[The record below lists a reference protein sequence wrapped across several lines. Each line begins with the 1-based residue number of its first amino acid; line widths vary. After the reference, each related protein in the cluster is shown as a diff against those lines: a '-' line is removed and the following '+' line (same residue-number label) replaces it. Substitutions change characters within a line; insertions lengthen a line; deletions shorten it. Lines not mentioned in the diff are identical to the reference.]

1 MTVRLL
7 LDEMFSGEIA
17 SQLRARGHDVV
28 AVVSDGEMA
37 GLPDDAVLA
46 RASEAGRA
54 VVTRNIRDFAALD
67 ERLRAAGSSHRG
79 LILVS
84 AKTFP
89 ENRHA
94 IGALVTAL
102 DRLLSKGGPAR
113 GEVCFLQP

>member
-46 RASEAGRA
+46 RAFEAGRA
-54 VVTRNIRDFAALD
+54 VVT
-67 ERLRAAGSSHRG
+67 
-79 LILVS
+79 
-84 AKTFP
+84 
-89 ENRHA
+89 
-94 IGALVTAL
+94 
-102 DRLLSKGGPAR
+102 
-113 GEVCFLQP
+113 